1 MIITAEI
8 RIYSGL
14 GFKKILFS
22 GSRVRTLLSDSSL
35 AIRNDMH

>member
-14 GFKKILFS
+14 GFNKNIVFGQQGENSVIGQQFSYKK
-22 GSRVRTLLSDSSL
+22 
-35 AIRNDMH
+35 